1 MDELKI
7 SLDRKIIFC
16 KIYCLIKLN
25 KMADVK
31 IECKYFI
38 NKLSNNFNNIL
49 FLTGTEYISDETGAK
64 VNKMFWNI

>member
-1 MDELKI
+1 
-7 SLDRKIIFC
+7 
-16 KIYCLIKLN
+16 
-25 KMADVK
+25 MADVK